1 METLKFQTLGPVGGP
16 ALVCLHGFLG
26 TGCDWLPFAQDLQRL
41 RPEIQIL
48 LPDLPGHGESV
59 SIPPDN
65 FTERLIESLDAAGTP
80 RAAISGYSLGGRLAL
95 AATLHDPLQ
104 LRALVLV
111 SSTAGIESDEE
122 RRGRRQTDERLA
134 DRIESIGTAAFLD
147 EWTAQPMFN
156 GTDIAPED
164 HAGRLSNSP
173 HSLAQSLRTCGTGV
187 QPSFWGEL
195 SGITIPTLIVVGER
209 DTKFTEIGKR
219 LNDQIGGS
227 ELIVIP
233 NAGHAVHLDQPEV
246 FISAFEDFV
255 ARRVA
260 A

>member
-1 METLKFQTLGPVGGP
+1 MTGLPRLEIGAGEPTLTFV
-16 ALVCLHGFLG
+16 HGF
-26 TGCDWLPFAQDLQRL
+26 TQTKISWLPIATTMAAHHRCV
-41 RPEIQIL
+41 L
-48 LPDLPGHGESV
+48 LDTPHHGEAQALD
-59 SIPPDN
+59 IG
-65 FTERLIESLDAAGTP
+65 FADAADLVSQT
-80 RAAISGYSLGGRLAL
+80 ATNSVLVGYSMGGRLAL